1 MIKTGLLHILSL
13 IIFLVY
19 NQNLVAQYT
28 VNGNATQ
35 IACNEYI
42 LTPDAFT
49 QSGSVWNNNKINL
62 TQSFEFNFD
71 IYLGNTDD
79 GADGMVFVL
88 QPISTSVGTTGG
100 GLGYEN
106 ITPAVG
112 VTIDTYQNTPNN
124 DPAYDHIA
132 IQLNGNINHISTNNI
147 AGPVTALSG
156 SNDIEDGIYHS
167 LRIKWDAVK
176 KTLEAYVDG
185 NLRVSVVK
193 DFVTDIF
200 AGDPLVYWGFTG
212 STGGKKNLQ
221 KFRTALNP
229 AFTFAPAQKRCL
241 NEPVTFYDSTVS
253 FTTIAK
259 FYWDFGDGSPIDSV
273 NLNPTHTYITP
284 GNYIVKQKVIGA
296 DGCQATNTQTV
307 LIGSNPVPGFKT
319 DDNCAVNNINF
330 TDTSKVNYGTIN
342 NWFWNFDNGTTSTL
356 QNPATNYL
364 TGGNKTVK
372 LAVQSAEGCA
382 SDTLQKLIRIYE
394 RPVLD
399 FTFTDSVCLGS
410 TTNFFGKVISSSD
423 PVITWAWNYGDTTAL
438 GNTQNAV
445 HQFLYPGNHTVIFL
459 ASSNGSAGCMGLVT
473 KNVFVVNKPT
483 ANFTNNSIC
492 QSAAVTFF
500 DSSFTTDGVAINQWR
515 WNLGNG
521 SFSTQKNPVTAFN
534 SAGNFPVSLV
544 VQNAKS
550 CASDTI
556 KKIITVNAKP
566 VANFGFTTPLCNGLA
581 VQFSDSSTIS
591 GSTIDR
597 WSWIYNNAEFSTEKN
612 ASRSF
617 TAGMQTVKLVSTGSG
632 GCASDTVAKTFL
644 ITASPDVTMSFKDAC
659 KNTAVNFT
667 AVDNSGTVTQ
677 WKWDFGDGAA
687 ASTKDAQHIYTAN
700 GTYKVKLTA
709 TAANGCFTDSL
720 QKDIIIYGT
729 NAFAGND
736 TIAAAGQPVQLN
748 ASGGISYSWTP
759 AALLNDATIYNPV
772 TNLTATQTF
781 SLKAFTPEGC
791 ESYDDVT
798 VKIYKGPD
806 IYLPNAF
813 TPNGD
818 GLNDIFKGIPVG
830 IKQFN
835 YLKIFNRWGQQI
847 FYNTHYN
854 IGWDGMWQ
862 GQKQNSGVYIVIA
875 NGVDFNGN
883 AVVKKETVMLIR

>member
-1 MIKTGLLHILSL
+1 MRKTGIVQILSL
-13 IIFLVY
+13 IIFLIF
-19 NQNLVAQYT
+19 NQKLLAQYT

-112 VTIDTYQNTPNN
+112 VTIDTYQNTGNN

-132 IQLNGNINHISTNNI
+132 IQLNGNINHSTASNI

-156 SNDIEDGIYHS
+156 SNDIEDGVYHS
-167 LRIKWDAVK
+167 LKIKWDAAAK
-176 KTLEAYVDG
+176 SFSAYVDG
-185 NLRVSVVK
+185 ILRVSVIK
-193 DFVTDIF
+193 DFVTDVF

-229 AFTFAPAQKRCL
+229 AFSFGPAQKRCL
-241 NEPVTFYDSTVS
+241 NEPVTFYDSTIS

-259 FYWDFGDGSPIDSV
+259 FYWDFGDGTPLDSI
-273 NLNPTHTYITP
+273 NLNPTHTYLTA
-284 GNYIVKQKVIGA
+284 GNYTVNQKVIGA
-296 DGCQATNTQTV
+296 DGCTATNTQTV
-307 LIGSNPVPGFKT
+307 LIGSKPVPGFKM
-319 DDNCAVNNINF
+319 DDNCVVSTINF
-330 TDTSKVNYGTIN
+330 NDTSSVVYGTIN
-342 NWFWNFDNGTTSTL
+342 NWFWNFDNGNTSTL
-356 QNPATNYL
+356 QNPASSYT
-364 TGGNKTVK
+364 TGGNKMVK
-372 LAVQSAEGCA
+372 LVVQSAEGCI

-399 FTFTDSVCLGS
+399 FTFSDSICLG
-410 TTNFFGKVISSSD
+410 TATNFFGKVITASD

-438 GNTQNAV
+438 GNTQNTI
-445 HQFLYPGNHTVIFL
+445 HQFLFPGNHTVILL
-459 ASSNGSAGCMGLVT
+459 ANSNGSAGCMGLVT

-483 ANFTNNSIC
+483 ANFTSTNIC
-492 QSAAVTFF
+492 ENAAVTFF
-500 DSSFTTDGVAINQWR
+500 DSSFTTDGVAINQWK

-521 SFSTQKNPVTAFN
+521 NFSNQKNPVTSFN
-534 SAGNFPVSLV
+534 NVGNYTVNLV

-550 CASDTI
+550 CASDTV
-556 KKIITVNAKP
+556 KKLITVNAKP
-566 VANFGFTTPLCNGLA
+566 IANFGFSTPLCNGFP
-581 VQFSDSSTIS
+581 VQFFDSSTNS
-591 GSTIDR
+591 GSILK
-597 WSWIYNNAEFSTEKN
+597 WSWIYNNAEFSTLQN

-617 TAGMQTVKLVSTGSG
+617 TAGMATVKLVTNGST
-632 GCASDTVAKTFL
+632 GCASDTVARTF
-644 ITASPDVTMSFKDAC
+644 IISASPDVTISFKDAC
-659 KNTAVNFT
+659 KNTPVNFT
-667 AVDNSGTVTQ
+667 ATDNSGTVTQ
-677 WKWDFGDGAA
+677 WKWFFGDGGTAV
-687 ASTKDAQHIYTAN
+687 TKDAQHVYVAN
-700 GTYKVKLTA
+700 GIYKVKLLA
-709 TAANGCFTDSL
+709 TAANGCYSDSL
-720 QKDIIIYGT
+720 QKDIFIYGT

-736 TIAAAGQPVQLN
+736 TIAAAGQPIQLN
-748 ASGGISYSWTP
+748 ATGGLSYSWTP
-759 AALLNDATIYNPV
+759 AVLLNNANISNPIA
-772 TNLTATQTF
+772 NLTATQTF
-781 SLKAFTPEGC
+781 TLKAFTPEGC
-791 ESYDDVT
+791 ESNDDVT
-798 VKIYKGPD
+798 IKIYKGPD

-818 GLNDIFKGIPVG
+818 GLNDIFKSIPVG

-847 FYNTHYN
+847 FSTTNYNK
-854 IGWDGMWQ
+854 GWDGMWQ
-862 GQKQNSGVYIVIA
+862 GQKQNNGVFIVIA
-875 NGVDFNGN
+875 NGIDFKGNVVDKRG
-883 AVVKKETVMLIR
+883 TIMLMR